1 MKRLLLITLAAAM
14 LVFLL
19 VPAAASAQDEAN
31 WYDILPRPE
40 WSGLTEVK
48 LRADQGWFEVYRIK
62 PNVYAIYEE
71 SQWEEVISYLFVGT
85 RRALLFD
92 TGMNIGDM
100 KQLTDA
106 LTRKPVFV
114 VNSHGHADHFGC
126 NYEYRRI
133 WAFDDAEGWA
143 RFISGYGWPHDEAM
157 DSGEFEEASFW
168 PFLAGGNRLPPH
180 FNKDTYYVPPYTITH
195 WVKEGDVIDL
205 GNMRLTVYSTPGHT
219 TDSISLLDR
228 EHGLLA
234 VGDVWYN
241 SLLGCN
247 DLKAYTATAAKLARL
262 SRHARYVLPSHN
274 VTMVS
279 ARWMVKMD
287 RAFRAINNG
296 TATNY
301 EDWTSDEFPDENAR
315 VFDFGYFRVYVS
327 WSELGLR

>member
-1 MKRLLLITLAAAM
+1 MKRLMLITLAAAM

-19 VPAAASAQDEAN
+19 VPAAASAQEN

-40 WSGLTEVK
+40 WSGLTEVQIG
-48 LRADQGWFEVYRIK
+48 ADQGWFEVYRIK

-106 LTRKPVFV
+106 LTDKPVFV

-126 NYEYRRI
+126 NYEYRCV

-157 DSGEFEEASFW
+157 ESGEFEKASFW
-168 PFLAGGNRLPPH
+168 PFCAGGNRLPRH
-180 FNKDTYYVPPYTITH
+180 FNKRTYYVPPYTITH

-205 GNMRLTVYSTPGHT
+205 GNMRLTVYSTPGHS

-241 SLLGCN
+241 SWLGCF
-247 DLKAYTATAAKLARL
+247 DLRAYTATAAKLARL
-262 SRHARYVLPSHN
+262 SKAADYVLPSHN

-279 ARWMVKMD
+279 AHWMVKMD
-287 RAFRAINNG
+287 DAFRAINNG

-301 EDWTSDEFPDENAR
+301 FDDIYPDDPASNGRYFE
-315 VFDFGYFRVYVS
+315 FGYFGVYVP
-327 WSELGLR
+327 WSELGL